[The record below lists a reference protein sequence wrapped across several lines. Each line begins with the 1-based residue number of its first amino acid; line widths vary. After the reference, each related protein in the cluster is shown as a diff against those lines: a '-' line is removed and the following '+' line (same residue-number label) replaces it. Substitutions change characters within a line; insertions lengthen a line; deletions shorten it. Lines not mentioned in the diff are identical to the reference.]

1 VSQRLTR
8 LTDPNDLDVQSLLAK
23 LGKKLPSFF
32 NIDPSVE
39 NDIDLHRHAV
49 PPSIERKIFI
59 KAKHQQTN
67 LLVD

>member
-23 LGKKLPSFF
+23 LGKKLPGFF

-67 LLVD
+67 RLVD